1 MRPALTRFLLI
12 ATALILAVVTAWSLK
27 YFGRYQPFADLIR
40 AAGGTGP
47 GGIELRVDN
56 AQVVGHAGGRKRWRM
71 SARTVTFRQG
81 HQQVVVDGI
90 HAGQLFDAAG
100 RTLLT
105 LAAGRA
111 DYAMPTGT
119 LGAGPGSLLRVSGGI
134 RATALRPRRFA
145 LQTPALVWDSDR
157 AVVRAPG
164 PLTLTLPGGAG
175 MAVAQNVVYE
185 TRTGDL
191 SLTAMRGTFRLP
203 PGVLEPMISAQR
215 RKVMAGVAGA
225 SLLAGA
231 ALSAPPTGKTSSAA
245 YHFGAALW
253 LNAPHTIEVSKGMTV
268 THEDT
273 TLKTEAAIAT
283 LDDEHHLLSA
293 KSLAPV
299 HIFNPQNDLTGQ
311 QGTVDF
317 TRRLATLRESIT
329 LIVKPDPNTPAQSVR
344 AQFKDAATLTCALMT
359 YDYRRKLGRI
369 PGALTIRQSVRG
381 KPRVLQADAGIY
393 DGKKQTVTLT
403 GNVHGSDPEFGTVKA
418 STVTVGVKEGAEFI
432 TIPVPTNGIFP
443 VKDQPE
449 EDAPPPD
456 TAPPAPEPPKR

>member
-12 ATALILAVVTAWSLK
+12 ATALILAAVTAWSLK

-40 AAGGTGP
+40 ASGGVGL
-47 GGIELRVDN
+47 GSIELRVDN
-56 AQVVGHAGGRKRWRM
+56 AQVVGHAGGHKRWRM
-71 SARTVTFRQG
+71 SARSVTVRQG

-90 HAGQLFDAAG
+90 QAGQLFDAAG
-100 RTLLT
+100 RTLLMLT
-105 LAAGRA
+105 AGRA
-111 DYAMPTGT
+111 DYAMPTGAPGT
-119 LGAGPGSLLRVSGGI
+119 GSLLRVSGGI
-134 RATALRPRRFA
+134 RATTLRPRRFA

-175 MAVAQNVVYE
+175 RAVAQNVVYE

-203 PGVLEPMISAQR
+203 PGVLEPMFSAQR
-215 RKVMAGVAGA
+215 RKLMAGAAGA

-231 ALSAPPTGKTSSAA
+231 ALSAAPNAGTSSSAA
-245 YHFGAALW
+245 YHFGTARW

-273 TLKTEAAIAT
+273 TLKTEAAVAT
-283 LDDEHHLLSA
+283 LDDEQHLLSA

-432 TIPVPTNGIFP
+432 TIPVPTSGIFP